1 MNLIASAPGLGSPF
15 GIFGYV
21 ESTQCRLR
29 RSMQVTYNR
38 NDPTGGTSAARDN
51 PLNGAPRAKRPGRNK
66 LEKPA
71 LAGYERSKASK
82 AMADQQNLETA
93 RPDTADPAVALAKA
107 LGQWPPAPPKALAS
121 RTPGKVPGMLAPTVE
136 SLAQELGLKLGDQ
149 NQLTIR
155 RIKRGKGYAF
165 VRANGAHI
173 RDARTIRRLH
183 AMAVPPAYAE
193 VRYSPDPT
201 SHLQAVGRDAAGRL
215 QYRYHADWEKVREH
229 RKAHRLAKLVAA
241 LPKIRRNVSMHLSG
255 EEPTREFALSA
266 VIELIARTA
275 IRPGNESYARLNG
288 TRGATTLL
296 KSNVTLE
303 DDSIVL
309 TFKAKGGKAV
319 KKECNAAKLVR
330 AIGILQSLPG
340 RRMFQYRDASG
351 VVRTVST
358 TTVNGFLREIAG
370 IKISLKDFRTLMASA
385 VVLESLSR
393 ISPAKSARGRKR
405 QVLDAIRAAADRL
418 SNTPAICRKSYV
430 HDTIVTAFEDGILER
445 FAATMK
451 GCRSQKKREQLLAE
465 VVMAAAA

>member
-1 MNLIASAPGLGSPF
+1 M
-15 GIFGYV
+15 
-21 ESTQCRLR
+21 T
-29 RSMQVTYNR
+29 
-38 NDPTGGTSAARDN
+38 
-51 PLNGAPRAKRPGRNK
+51 
-66 LEKPA
+66 
-71 LAGYERSKASK
+71 
-82 AMADQQNLETA
+82 DQQNFA
-93 RPDTADPAVALAKA
+93 AAQSDSADPAVALAKA
-107 LGQWPPAPPKALAS
+107 LGQWPKAEPAKPELNGKTSVEELA
-121 RTPGKVPGMLAPTVE
+121 G
-136 SLAQELGLKLGDQ
+136 ELGLKLGDQ
-149 NQLTIR
+149 NELTIR
-155 RIKRGKGYAF
+155 RIRRGKGYSF

-173 RDARTIRRLH
+173 RCARTIRRLH
-183 AMAVPPAYAE
+183 AMAVPPAYRE
-193 VRYSPDPT
+193 VRYAPDPN

-241 LPKIRRNVSMHLSG
+241 LPKIRRNVSLHLAG

-303 DDSIVL
+303 DDSVVL

-330 AIGILQSLPG
+330 AIGILRTLPG
-340 RRMFQYRDASG
+340 KRMFQYRDAG
-351 VVRTVST
+351 GAVRTVST

-393 ISPAKSARGRKR
+393 ITPAASARGRRR
-405 QVLDAIRAAADRL
+405 QVLEAVRAAADEL

-451 GCRSQKKREQLLAE
+451 GCRSQKRREQLLAE